1 MLKVTTI
8 HQSMHASSLQRAY
21 MYHHLPNC
29 FVTVH
34 QGAVLNF
41 AYSTRGSKAPT
52 HTHSKTIYELNLTL
66 HLHTGLT
73 AHRHQKL
80 WCHQHVLCVI
90 LYNLLSAQTCAQALL
105 CGCTCEFRPKCH
117 HLRITPARAGCWLAL
132 LGPAVISAGMADE
145 ARRMETNTH
154 RVTYAHTVHQAMNR
168 HKNPQITPLAIEV
181 QKIQIIIHYVTEE
194 FYEDS

>member
-1 MLKVTTI
+1 MTTI

-21 MYHHLPNC
+21 MYYHLPNC
-29 FVTVH
+29 FITVH

-41 AYSTRGSKAPT
+41 AYSTRGPKAPT
-52 HTHSKTIYELNLTL
+52 HTHSKTIIWIKLDAAYTYRPPLLT
-66 HLHTGLT
+66 GI
-73 AHRHQKL
+73 RRWCL

-105 CGCTCEFRPKCH
+105 CCCTCEFRPKCH

-132 LGPAVISAGMADE
+132 LGPAVISAGLADE
-145 ARRMETNTH
+145 ARRVETNTH
-154 RVTYAHTVHQAMNR
+154 RVTYAHTVHRAMNR

-181 QKIQIIIHYVTEE
+181 HKIQIIHYVTEE